1 VALNQELSL
10 VRVVPHG
17 IPLLRPLFQRYF
29 DDVKYP
35 GRLDMAALER
45 VWVPL
50 IKNGHATI
58 TADWNRDEMP
68 RGVVG
73 TTYMEDTFNGQM
85 TGTMVFLYVVPECR
99 GQGLGRILLDQAERD
114 ARLHG
119 CTNMVHGHMFT
130 VEKDGGRGMFE
141 KRGYEVIELGFR
153 KRL

>member
-1 VALNQELSL
+1 MTWNIVQVIPS
-10 VRVVPHG
+10 G
-17 IPLLRPLFQRYF
+17 ISAFQPLFQRYF
-29 DDVKYP
+29 NDVQYP
-35 GRLDMAALER
+35 GTLDMVAVER
-45 VWVPL
+45 IWARL
-50 IKNGHATI
+50 IMRNHATM
-58 TADWNRDEMP
+58 TVGQSEDGMP
-68 RGVVG
+68 RGLVG
-73 TTYMEDTFNGQM
+73 TTRIVDTFNGEL
-85 TGTMVFLYVVPECR
+85 TAAMVFLYVVPECR